1 MVCCSL
7 KIPIPSYVAAWR
19 MLCTVR
25 KNITLTKFAS
35 DTKLEGVIN
44 MWESRATV
52 KRDVSKVEE
61 GPTGAPPGSTDK
73 HI

>member
-1 MVCCSL
+1 
-7 KIPIPSYVAAWR
+7 

>member
-1 MVCCSL
+1 MENAVHS
-7 KIPIPSYVAAWR
+7 KEEH
-19 MLCTVR
+19 
-25 KNITLTKFAS
+25 TLTKFAS

-61 GPTGAPPGSTDK
+61 GPTGAPPGSIDK